1 MNSFRYQAIEA
12 GGSSVRGVIEA
23 EDRKAALRL
32 LGQRGLFPSN
42 LEVCDTNGKITATS
56 ATASHAPSA
65 AGRRS
70 SISRKDITAFTR
82 ELSALVGAGIP
93 IPQAL
98 DSLGSEEVNL
108 AFRDVIVSI
117 TES

>member
-1 MNSFRYQAIEA
+1 MNAFRYQAIEA

-32 LGQRGLFPSN
+32 LSQRGLFPSN
-42 LEVCDTNGKITATS
+42 LELCKSNGGANGTNGTTTAV
-56 ATASHAPSA
+56 ATAPILTAPA
-65 AGRRS
+65 PTVTGRRK
-70 SISRKDITAFTR
+70 SISRKDISAFTR

-98 DSLGSEEVNL
+98 DSLGSEEENL
-108 AFRDVIVSI
+108 
-117 TES
+117 

>member
-1 MNSFRYQAIEA
+1 MNAFRYQAIEA

-42 LEVCDTNGKITATS
+42 LESCEANGTAT
-56 ATASHAPSA
+56 AAAPALVSRAPA
-65 AGRRS
+65 AGRRR
-70 SISRKDITAFTR
+70 SISRRDITAFTR
-82 ELSALVGAGIP
+82 QLSALVGAGIP

-98 DSLGSEEVNL
+98 E
-108 AFRDVIVSI
+108 
-117 TES
+117 